1 MLVSLWVLVSFVLVV
16 LLVTR
21 LLTCRLFGGDVA
33 LVGVMPLAVVLVL
46 CTTCLVAGL
55 FSCLGLRVPG
65 NAGVATLYTLVLM
78 FTFAVMV
85 CRRRA
90 LASPKDN
97 RKGPDGRLSPKYVLV
112 QTMPYLGILAVVAV
126 CALVQFGP
134 SIQINFASTD
144 PGTHFNL
151 AMRTLETGQLPAS
164 LWFTYYISA
173 RGIELLRPILSG
185 GMEYK
190 AFIIMEVIYL
200 YLNGCVFYSL
210 ARRLRPEGGRM
221 VAACLVLTLVYL
233 LGYPLNV
240 LAFGFSYLGMGTTLA
255 LAYVAVLG
263 SSERTS
269 LRQILLAALPLV
281 SLVFCYSL
289 FVPVLLLGTMLFAAM
304 RNREI
309 IVRHKRAVIG
319 VAVFASILSMG
330 LVGVVVRSGVVSA
343 LSSPGYCYTNLYG
356 DFLFAAPVAIFG
368 LVLLWRMPG
377 SGVGES
383 VVGMTLATV
392 FATVVALVLYR
403 EGVLSAYYYY
413 KFYYILWPCVFLC
426 VIPGVA
432 GLWESQRRYTIGY
445 GALWMLVLV
454 AAVSGVDGRLAAA
467 HPDLNPSPSSSALAG
482 VYANN
487 FDEIRSPRIS
497 DAEVELWLAAADTR
511 QSSEKYIPLLG
522 TNIDVYWYQA
532 VTRQYYRSDTR
543 RFYYWLYDET
553 DWGNLYI
560 ERLQGAEY
568 CAVLYSQE
576 LPASLA
582 DFLNG
587 REIVF
592 ENEAGY
598 ICSLL

>member
-1 MLVSLWVLVSFVLVV
+1 MSLWVLVSFVLVV

-21 LLTCRLFGGDVA
+21 MLTCRLFGGDTA
-33 LVGVMPLAVVLVL
+33 LADVMPLAVVLVL
-46 CTTCLVAGL
+46 CATCLFAGL
-55 FSCLGLRVPG
+55 FSCLGQRVPG
-65 NAGVATLYTLVLM
+65 NVGVAALYTLVLM
-78 FTFAVMV
+78 SSLAVML
-85 CRRRA
+85 CRRRF

-97 RKGPDGRLSPKYVLV
+97 RKGPNGRLSSKSVLV
-112 QTMPYLGILAVVAV
+112 QTMPYLGILVVVAV

-151 AMRTLETGQLPAS
+151 TMRTLETGQFPAS
-164 LWFTYYISA
+164 HWFTYYVSA
-173 RGIELLRPILSG
+173 RGIELLRPFLSE

-190 AFIIMEVIYL
+190 AFIVMEVAYL
-200 YLNGCVFYSL
+200 WLNGCVFYSL

-221 VAACLVLTLVYL
+221 VAVCLVLTLVYL

-240 LAFGFSYLGMGTTLA
+240 LAFGFSYLGMGTTLV

-263 SSERTS
+263 GRKRTS

-289 FVPVLLLGTMLFAAM
+289 FVPVLLLGTMFFAAM

-309 IVRHKRAVIG
+309 IARHKRAVIG

-343 LSSPGYCYTNLYG
+343 LSSPGYCYVNLYG
-356 DFLFAAPVAIFG
+356 DFVFAAPVAIFG

-377 SGVGES
+377 NGVGES

-392 FATVVALVLYR
+392 FATVVALALYR
-403 EGVLSAYYYY
+403 EGVFSAYYYY
-413 KFYYILWPCVFLC
+413 KFYYILWPCVLLC
-426 VIPGVA
+426 AIPGVA
-432 GLWESQRRYTIGY
+432 GLWESQFRFTIGY

-467 HPDLNPSPSSSALAG
+467 HPDLNPSPSSSVLAG

-511 QSSEKYIPLLG
+511 QSSEEYIPLLG

-560 ERLQGAEY
+560 ERLQGVEY